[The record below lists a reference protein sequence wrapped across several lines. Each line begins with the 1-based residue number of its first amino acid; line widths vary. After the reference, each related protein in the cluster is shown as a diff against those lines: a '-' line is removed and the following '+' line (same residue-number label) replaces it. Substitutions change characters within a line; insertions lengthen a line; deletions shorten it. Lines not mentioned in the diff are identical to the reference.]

1 MERVNLVSKNNFHF
15 RKILIMETQFI
26 REHPALEKYAG
37 NLPSVY
43 HDFKYPLDHFQ
54 LHGCKAIDDGDNL
67 LVCAHTGSGKTVLA
81 LYAIARCLA
90 LGKRVIYVSPIK
102 TLSNQKYKEF
112 GEAFQGRVGILTGD
126 IKINP
131 EAACL
136 IMTAEILRN
145 FLIMK
150 DDIPSYFS
158 MEDVSCVVLDEVHF
172 INNQER
178 GRVWEEIIVHLNHA
192 VQLVMLSATL
202 SDPLAFVGWIGNM
215 KQVPCHLVSTVRR
228 PVPLK
233 HTLYWDD
240 QLHTFLEN
248 ETKWHHGVVGSVAAR
263 AEKHYKGRP
272 WTSHLYL
279 ECMDFLEKQ
288 ELLPATVFL
297 LNRDLVEKQ
306 AKSMR
311 PMQTDHVKVARID
324 ELWRRHLHK
333 YAKCYETTE
342 QWNLVKG
349 LLQKGI
355 GIHHSGMI
363 PILKEVVEIVYT
375 EGLVPVLLATE
386 TFALGVNAPTKT
398 TVFTNLQK
406 FDGRTRRPLYT
417 EEYLQMAG
425 RAGRRGLDPS
435 GTIVILPHPYMMS
448 ETTLREIIT
457 APPKTIESRLP
468 VDFTVILSNI
478 DTKPPQQQ
486 QDVLK
491 NTLFYLQQDR
501 LSMDQYTARQSSILP
516 LSASETTKTE
526 TDPEHEKLF
535 EELQACEA
543 KLVPDGY
550 IRPDKKT
557 EKKYR
562 KRISEIRR
570 LVPEGILKTISL
582 QREGSRRRAELDSEL
597 EYHNKRWQLQV
608 TVLHRFL
615 EKEGFMMK
623 EEEEDEDERITLTRR
638 GVLLRSIHEGNGM
651 LVSRLLDSEFFS
663 GSRWLSPSSMIAI
676 FSIFVADKEREK
688 ESVRWE
694 DVVFGSKDEERCAR
708 SLFEWA
714 DEYRSKEM
722 GLVKELPFQFLQD
735 WDLSRTMMRC
745 ARDWY
750 DGKPWHEIRS
760 YYKDFEGNF
769 IKNIMR
775 LTNFV
780 QSLLQVAKILHIA
793 PILQNFED
801 IQEKMIR
808 DIVINDSLYI
818 TPHSS
823 SSSS

>member
-1 MERVNLVSKNNFHF
+1 M
-15 RKILIMETQFI
+15 
-26 REHPALEKYAG
+26 
-37 NLPSVY
+37 
-43 HDFKYPLDHFQ
+43 
-54 LHGCKAIDDGDNL
+54 
-67 LVCAHTGSGKTVLA
+67 VCAHTGSGKTVLA

-150 DDIPSYFS
+150 DDNIPSYFS

-178 GRVWEEIIVHLNHA
+178 GRVWEEIIVHLHRE

-202 SDPLAFVGWIGNM
+202 SSPLAFVGWIGKM
-215 KQVPCHLVSTVRR
+215 KQVMCHLVLTERR

-240 QLHTFLEN
+240 QLHIFLEN
-248 ETKWHHGVVGSVAAR
+248 ETRWHHGVIGNVAAR
-263 AEKHYKGRP
+263 AEKYYKGRP

-306 AKSMR
+306 ARSMR

-333 YAKCYETTE
+333 YAECYETTE
-342 QWNLVKG
+342 QWNMVKE

-363 PILKEVVEIVYT
+363 PILKEIVEIVYT

-406 FDGRTRRPLYT
+406 YDGKTRRALYT
-417 EEYLQMAG
+417 DEYLQMAG
-425 RAGRRGLDPS
+425 RAGRRGLDLS
-435 GTIVILPHPYMMS
+435 GTIVILPHPYMLS

-457 APPKTIESRLP
+457 APPKIIESRLS

-478 DTKPPQQQ
+478 DAKQQFPTSPQT

-501 LSMDQYTARQSSILP
+501 LSMDQFSARQSSLTLQIP
-516 LSASETTKTE
+516 EDPSE
-526 TDPEHEKLF
+526 DPEHEKLF
-535 EELQACEA
+535 EELQTCEK

-550 IRPDKKT
+550 IRLDKKT

-570 LVPEGILKTISL
+570 LVPEEILKLISRR
-582 QREGSRRRAELDSEL
+582 REGLRRRAELDSEL

-608 TVLHRFL
+608 TVLHTFL
-615 EKEGFMMK
+615 KKEGFMI
-623 EEEEDEDERITLTRR
+623 EEEKENKRVTLTRR

-651 LVSRLLDSEFFS
+651 LISRLLDSEYFTQENEQ
-663 GSRWLSPSSMIAI
+663 WLSPSSMIAI
-676 FSIFVADKEREK
+676 FSMFVADKEREK

-694 DVVFGSKDEERCAR
+694 DVVFESKEEERCAR
-708 SLFEWA
+708 SLYEWA

-722 GLVKELPFQFLQD
+722 DLVKNLPFQFLQD

-750 DGKPWHEIRS
+750 EGKPWHEIRY

-780 QSLLQVAKILHIA
+780 QSLFQVAKILHIA
-793 PILQNFED
+793 PILQNFEN

-818 TPHSS
+818 TPVSS
-823 SSSS
+823 